1 MQRHNNT
8 NWASVSRPHQ
18 HGKGALLSSIFWYD
32 LETSGINPRWDRV
45 IQFAGLRTDLS
56 LKETGEEFTTYVK
69 LPADVLPNPIA
80 AQVTGITPQQTQR
93 DGIDEWEAFRKIL
106 KLFSKPGTCVAGYNS
121 LRFDD
126 EFMRYG
132 LYRLLMDPYAREWQ
146 NGNSRWDI
154 IDLVRGAYALRPE
167 GIEWPKVDGVPVF
180 KLEALAPAN
189 GITHESAHDAMS
201 DVRATIGLARVIRDK
216 QPLLFQYYFKM
227 RAKKAVRELLEPI
240 GKNLCVHV
248 TAMYP
253 REQSSLAPVVSVARH
268 PRNNNSYIVA
278 DLTKDIRPLLEW
290 SVDKLQENLFS
301 KDPEQRPPLKE
312 LRINRCPFIST
323 ASVLRKED
331 QTRLNLHMGQI
342 EDRKQQLRKANV
354 GKKLAQIYNRPP
366 PDASPDVDAALY
378 DGFIND
384 DDKARSEEFQ
394 QSLLN
399 GVWPEQLRFNDERLG
414 ELSFR
419 LKARCFPHL
428 LTETEQGRWMEFV
441 RDKLSATDA
450 PWLTLPRARVELNE
464 QLAKLNSGEASG
476 DGKTPGTLA
485 ALDEHFSQLEHELG
499 GG

>member
-1 MQRHNNT
+1 MQRHNHT

-18 HGKGALLSSIFWYD
+18 QGKGTLLSSIFWYD

-93 DGIDEWEAFRKIL
+93 EGIDEWEAFRKIL

-290 SVDKLQENLFS
+290 DVDKLQENLFS

-366 PDASPDVDAALY
+366 PEASPDVDAALY

-441 RDKLSATDA
+441 RDKLSAPDA

-485 ALDEHFSQLEHELG
+485 ALDEHFSRLEHELG
-499 GG
+499 GV